1 MVVSMLG
8 DRLRQARKNAKITQE
23 ALANSIG
30 VKRSVISKYEN
41 GTIEPSISQ
50 LKKIAPVLGVSIA
63 YLEGYAT
70 ETEEAIYKAL
80 LSADYRA
87 FERITGLPEGVV
99 QPLPEDIRA
108 AVEEYVQQVSG
119 ASEPS
124 DSPIGRLVKLFCL
137 LNDAGQEK
145 ALERL
150 EELSEMP
157 RYLRT

>member
-1 MVVSMLG
+1 MLG
-8 DRLRQARKNAKITQE
+8 DRLRQARKDAKITQE
-23 ALANSIG
+23 ALAASIG

-63 YLEGYAT
+63 YLEGYST

-80 LSADYRA
+80 LSADYSTI
-87 FERITGLPEGVV
+87 ERITDLPKGVV
-99 QPLPEDIRA
+99 QPLPADIRA
-108 AVEEYVQQVSG
+108 AAEEYAQQILGAFDPNNSPVSKL
-119 ASEPS
+119 
-124 DSPIGRLVKLFCL
+124 IRLFYL
-137 LNDAGQEK
+137 LNETGQEK

-150 EELSEMP
+150 EELSEIP